1 MSSTQSRGLNPEQ
14 EQAVTWGDGPMMVLA
29 GAGTGKT
36 RVLVHRIA
44 HLVQNGA
51 PAWSILAVTFTN
63 KAAKEM
69 RDRLRQLLGDAAN
82 EMSIGTFH
90 ATAARLLRGWGSFV
104 EVRKGFA
111 IFDDDDQMRLVDR
124 ILKDNGLAEQVSPRT
139 LLSLFDRARN
149 RGEDPVRAS
158 ANHPFADV
166 VEKVFPRYQEQQHK
180 ENAVDFNDLLLKA
193 LELTRHPDIGQRVRT
208 RYSHILVDE
217 FQDTNRVQYD
227 LVCGLAATRNLMVV
241 GDDDQ
246 SIYGWRGAEPKN
258 LLDFDRDFPDAKII
272 KLEQNYRSTQVVLDA
287 ANAVIAKN
295 RDRRGKELW
304 TEQRGGDLIETYFAG
319 DERGEAYYIARKIR
333 EMIDEGPYS
342 ASDFAVLYRTNAQSR
357 VLEEHMRAVRVP
369 ARVVGAMSF
378 YERKEVK
385 DAIAYLR
392 LLVNPS
398 ADSAFD
404 RIVNVPARGIGDTT
418 VERLRKAAAEL
429 AEEEARGG
437 GGAAEEQEE
446 ASRSRGAGTLFSQL
460 LDEAA
465 ARRKGE
471 SAKVEAPASAAPA
484 APTASAAPA
493 ASAADSSPS
502 IAGATA
508 TADAEPSIAGA
519 TATADA
525 EPPTPPQQQPQ
536 QLGPSLLEMCR
547 AAGRGEV
554 AGIATAARKKLAGF
568 ADLID
573 GLCEVMAAGASVAE
587 ILIQIVERSGLR
599 EKLEKED
606 SPESRDRLTNL
617 AELVSTASDFDDET
631 GERASVED
639 FLERIALSS
648 NSDQSASPE
657 QVTLT
662 TIHVAKGLEFPVVFL
677 SGWEDGLFPS
687 LREREGQDEDLALEE
702 ERRLAY
708 VALTRAKQKL
718 ILTMA
723 RTRRVWGEIRM
734 QSPSR
739 FFDDIPDACSLAPA
753 RSQRQA
759 DRPRDYQAELRSMN
773 MGGSGGG
780 GGGTAAR
787 GGGTAARGGLK
798 RSARRS
804 YDEFDQ
810 RTHQENEPVFQVE
823 AYDDEASVVG
833 PSSGSKVNHAAFG
846 VGRVVATSGAGRDLK
861 VTVDFPSVGQ
871 KTVLARYLL
880 RD

>member
-14 EQAVTWGDGPMMVLA
+14 ELAVTWGDGPMMVLA

-44 HLVQNGA
+44 HLVQSGA

-69 RDRLRQLLGDAAN
+69 RDRLRQLLGEAAN

-90 ATAARLLRGWGSFV
+90 ATSARLLRGWGSFV

-111 IFDDDDQMRLVDR
+111 IFDDDDQVRLVDR
-124 ILKDNGLAEQVSPRT
+124 ILKDHGLAEQVSPRT
-139 LLSLFDRARN
+139 LLSLFDRAKN

-158 ANHPFADV
+158 ANHHFGDI
-166 VEKVFPRYQEQQHK
+166 VEKVFPRYKEQLHK

-193 LELTRHPDIGQRVRT
+193 LELTKHPDIGQRVRT

-287 ANAVIAKN
+287 ANSVIAKN

-304 TEQRGGDLIETYFAG
+304 TEQTGGDLIETYFAG

-437 GGAAEEQEE
+437 GAEEVEEKEE
-446 ASRSRGAGTLFSQL
+446 ASRSRGGGTLFSQL

-471 SAKVEAPASAAPA
+471 GVKAAEAPDAAASSAKPAADAAPSSAGASA
-484 APTASAAPA
+484 T
-493 ASAADSSPS
+493 D
-502 IAGATA
+502 
-508 TADAEPSIAGA
+508 
-519 TATADA
+519 
-525 EPPTPPQQQPQ
+525 EPPPPLPPAR
-536 QLGPSLLEMCR
+536 LGPSMLEMCR

-554 AGIATAARKKLAGF
+554 AGVATAARKKLAGF

-631 GERASVED
+631 GEQASVED

-662 TIHVAKGLEFPVVFL
+662 TIHVAKGLEFPIVFL

-739 FFDDIPDACSLAPA
+739 FFDDIPDHCSLAPTRA
-753 RSQRQA
+753 QRQA

-773 MGGSGGG
+773 MGSSGAGG
-780 GGGTAAR
+780 MAAR
-787 GGGTAARGGLK
+787 GGGMK
-798 RSARRS
+798 RSSRRS
-804 YDEFDQ
+804 YDEYDQ
-810 RTHQENEPVFQVE
+810 RTHEESEPVFQVE
-823 AYDDEASVVG
+823 SYDDEASVAG

-846 VGRVVATSGAGRDLK
+846 VGRVVATSGSGRDLK
-861 VTVDFPSVGQ
+861 VTVDFPSVGE

-880 RD
+880 RN

>member
-1 MSSTQSRGLNPEQ
+1 
-14 EQAVTWGDGPMMVLA
+14 MMVLA

-44 HLVQNGA
+44 NLVNRGV
-51 PAWSILAVTFTN
+51 PAWQILAVTFTN

-69 RDRLRQLLGDAAN
+69 RDRLRDLLGPPAN

-90 ATAARLLRGWGSFV
+90 ATSARLLRAWGGYV

-111 IFDDDDQMRLVDR
+111 IFDDDDQLRLVDR
-124 ILKDNGLAEQVSPRT
+124 ILKDLGLSEQLSPRT
-139 LLSLFDRARN
+139 LLSLFDRAKN
-149 RGEDPVRAS
+149 RGEDPVRAT
-158 ANHPFADV
+158 ATHFFGDIVA
-166 VEKVFPRYQEQQHK
+166 KVYPRYAEQLHK
-180 ENAVDFNDLLLKA
+180 ENAVDFNDLLLRA
-193 LELTRHPDIGQRVRT
+193 LDLTKHPDIGPRVQT

-227 LVCGLAATRNLMVV
+227 LVCGLSAATRNLMVV

-272 KLEQNYRSTQVVLDA
+272 KLEQNYRSTQVVLDT
-287 ANAVIAKN
+287 ANSIIAKN

-304 TEQRGGDLIETYFAG
+304 TDQAGGELIEAHFAG
-319 DERGEAYYIARKIR
+319 DERGEAYFIARKIR

-342 ASDFAVLYRTNAQSR
+342 PNDFAVLYRTNAQSR

-369 ARVVGAMSF
+369 ARVVGAQSF

-398 ADSAFD
+398 ADSAFE
-404 RIVNVPARGIGDTT
+404 RIVNVPARGIGDAS
-418 VERLRKAAAEL
+418 VERLRKAAMEL
-429 AEEEARGG
+429 
-437 GGAAEEQEE
+437 GGAAQAE
-446 ASRSRGAGTLFSQL
+446 
-460 LDEAA
+460 EAA
-465 ARRKGE
+465 AAEAEAGKGKGK
-471 SAKVEAPASAAPA
+471 AKGGSGSLFASMLDAAKASRQPGKPEAATEAEAAATGA
-484 APTASAAPA
+484 AGAA
-493 ASAADSSPS
+493 ASAAAATGTET
-502 IAGATA
+502 AGA
-508 TADAEPSIAGA
+508 AGA
-519 TATADA
+519 AAVTSPD
-525 EPPTPPQQQPQ
+525 EPPPPPPPAQDF
-536 QLGPSLLEMCR
+536 GPSLLMMCR

-554 AGIATAARKKLAGF
+554 AGVATAARKKLAQF

-599 EKLEKED
+599 EKLENED
-606 SPESRDRLTNL
+606 TPESRDRLANL
-617 AELVSTASDFDDET
+617 AELVTTASDFDDET

-648 NSDQSASPE
+648 NADQSASPD

-677 SGWEDGLFPS
+677 AGMEDGLFPS
-687 LREREGQDEDLALEE
+687 LREREGQDEEKGLEE

-708 VALTRAKQKL
+708 VAVTRAKQKL
-718 ILTMA
+718 FLSMA
-723 RTRRVWGEIRM
+723 RTRRVWGEIRI
-734 QSPSR
+734 QTPSR
-739 FFDDIPDACSLAPA
+739 FFDDIPDACMAAPP
-753 RSQRQA
+753 RPKQA
-759 DRPRDYQAELRSMN
+759 APVDYQGRLRASMA
-773 MGGSGGG
+773 
-780 GGGTAAR
+780 AAR
-787 GGGTAARGGLK
+787 GGGGPGASGGARPK
-798 RSARRS
+798 ARRS
-804 YDEFDQ
+804 YDELDQ
-810 RTHQENEPVFQVE
+810 RVHDDREPVFQVE
-823 AYDDEASVVG
+823 TMGEDHEG
-833 PSSGSKVNHAAFG
+833 PANGAKVNHAAFG
-846 VGRVVATSGAGRDLK
+846 VGRVVDSSGSGRDLK
-861 VTVDFPSVGQ
+861 VTVDFPSVGR